1 MNNIEFAT
9 VMQTAIAIEIEIEI
23 EQLGVVFDTEFAQ
36 AVGIVV
42 AEQVEAERSVEYNL
56 TKPMIELQQ
65 V

>member
-1 MNNIEFAT
+1 
-9 VMQTAIAIEIEIEI
+9 MQTAIAIE
-23 EQLGVVFDTEFAQ
+23 QLGIVFGTEFAQ

-56 TKPMIELQQ
+56 TKPMIELHP